1 MKLYVGNLAFS
12 VRDKTL
18 RETFEKFGEI
28 EEATVVMDR
37 YSNDRSKGFGFVTF
51 KDDEAAKAAIAEMD
65 GKELEG
71 RPLKVNESK
80 PRDDSDRPRRSFN
93 GGSRGGRSFGG
104 NSRGR
109 SFGGNSRG
117 GSRDGDSRGRSFG
130 GNTRGRS
137 FGGNSNRNS
146 SGGRSGGRSSYNRD

>member
-18 RETFEKFGEI
+18 SEAFAKFGEV
-28 EEATVVMDR
+28 EEATVIMDR
-37 YSNDRSKGFGFVTF
+37 FSDRSKGFGFVTF

-80 PRDDSDRPRRSFN
+80 PREESDRPRRSFN
-93 GGSRGGRSFGG
+93 GGSRGRFGGNSGGRSFGGSRGNSNGGRSFGG
-104 NSRGR
+104 NSRG
-109 SFGGNSRG
+109 NSRG
-117 GSRDGDSRGRSFG
+117 
-130 GNTRGRS
+130 
-137 FGGNSNRNS
+137 
-146 SGGRSGGRSSYNRD
+146 SSYNRD